1 MEYLTRLIYTLI
13 VIIISIP
20 ALSSVFIFF
29 GLEFEIYGSYMM
41 WMAAV
46 AIFSSLLA
54 PNTEVPKLITLLDGY
69 LKSDPSKRVDTI
81 EPLSSIA
88 SISSIAPTAQVASKL
103 VGNMTNDNTVIKKK
117 SIWNNILDMVSM
129 GDVSDKETTSKV
141 NPIYSSPKKTS
152 IVTMTPETPVSKP
165 GFLHRM
171 YSWGTKPIALVESK
185 LVGNMTNATTGIK
198 KKPVTD
204 VFWDMVSRG
213 DVSDNETTSSVK
225 PITNTQKNTSIVPIT
240 PVTPV
245 SSSPKK
251 APFEFV
257 GDTIKKAWDFTDMT
271 KHKNVGSAITAIN
284 TTASVSAAALFIAKS
299 IFLAPLKF
307 FAI

>member
-1 MEYLTRLIYTLI
+1 MEYLTRFIYTLI

-29 GLEFEIYGSYMM
+29 ELELEVYGSYMM

-152 IVTMTPETPVSKP
+152 IEPATQVSKP

-171 YSWGTKPIALVESK
+171 YSWGTKPIALAESK
-185 LVGNMTNATTGIK
+185 LVGNMTNANTGIK
-198 KKPVTD
+198 KKPITD

-213 DVSDNETTSSVK
+213 DVSDNETTSNVK
-225 PITNTQKNTSIVPIT
+225 PTTNTQKNTSIVPVT

-245 SSSPKK
+245 SSSHKK

-257 GDTIKKAWDFTDMT
+257 GDTIKKAWDSTDMT
-271 KHKNVGSAITAIN
+271 
-284 TTASVSAAALFIAKS
+284 AA
-299 IFLAPLKF
+299 
-307 FAI
+307 